1 MTYTQREIVKTAIT
15 HIAYEYFN
23 TLSETA
29 MTQEESG
36 VEAEKI
42 AEQTV
47 LQIEQVEKDYQ
58 KGNHAE

>member
-1 MTYTQREIVKTAIT
+1 MTYAQREIVKTVIQ
-15 HIAYEYFN
+15 HHVYQYFN

-36 VEAEKI
+36 VEAERI

-47 LQIEQVEKDYQ
+47 SKIEAVEKDYQ
-58 KGNHAE
+58 KGNDEK